1 MMFDFSFFAGG
12 RMARGRK
19 LAKAHGAFG
28 NRIAV

>member
-12 RMARGRK
+12 EWHAAGK
-19 LAKAHGAFG
+19 LAKAHGTFG